1 MNDPTLHTKPSQHAP
16 QDATAADERNARV
29 ELAACYRLF
38 AEAGLD
44 DLVFTHLSARVP
56 DTDDRFIFIAFGPL
70 FAEVTASNLLT
81 VDIDGNNV
89 GPVPGEVNPA
99 GWIVHRTVFE
109 GIPDTA
115 SVMHLHTTAGI
126 AVSVQKQGLLPIN
139 QFGLTY
145 HGKIGYH
152 DYAGSGLPPEEQK
165 ALVGHLDGKR
175 MMFLRNH
182 GTLTIGSSIAE
193 AYFLMHYLERS
204 CQIQIAAQSA
214 VRDIVLPS
222 AEVIERTVKTAQGV
236 GDSVFAEVAFGAL
249 LRQLDGKD
257 PSYRE

>member
-1 MNDPTLHTKPSQHAP
+1 MNDPTLHTRPSQRAP
-16 QDATAADERNARV
+16 QDAIAADERNARV

-56 DTDDRFIFIAFGPL
+56 NTDDRFIFIAFGPL

-81 VDIDGNNV
+81 VDIEGNNV
-89 GPVPGEVNPA
+89 GPVPGAVNPA

-109 GIPDTA
+109 GIPDTTC
-115 SVMHLHTTAGI
+115 VMHLHTTAGI

-152 DYAGSGLPPEEQK
+152 DYAGPGLPAKEQQ
-165 ALVGHLDGKR
+165 AFVRHLDGKR

-204 CQIQIAAQSA
+204 CQLQIAAQSTA
-214 VRDIVLPS
+214 RDIVLPPDD
-222 AEVIERTVKTAQGV
+222 VIERTVKTAQGV

-249 LRQLDGKD
+249 LRKLDGKD